1 MKVLSIL
8 FHNPATMREPGPDD
22 FEKMGALIAEMQSK
36 GVLLDTGGGIP
47 NGLQMRVSRK
57 DGKDAVTDGPF
68 AEAKEVVGG
77 FGLLEVADREQAL
90 YWTRRFLDLVGD
102 ATCVLHEV
110 TSPE

>member
-8 FHNPATMREPGPDD
+8 LHNPATVRQPTPDD
-22 FEKMGALIAEMQSK
+22 FEKMGALIEEMKTK
-36 GVLLDTGGGIP
+36 GVLIDTGGGIP

-68 AEAKEVVGG
+68 AQAKEVVGG
-77 FGLLEVADREQAL
+77 FGLLEVADKEQAV

-110 TSPE
+110 STV

>member
-8 FHNPATMREPGPDD
+8 LHNPATARQPTQDD
-22 FEKMGALIAEMQSK
+22 FEKMGALIEEMKTK
-36 GVLLDTGGGIP
+36 GVLIDTGGGIP

-77 FGLLEVADREQAL
+77 FGRLEVADKEQAV

-110 TSPE
+110 STV